1 MFNLLGCVAS
11 QLNQQASSIVAAFT
25 LRCFKKNQRQTVL
38 RRNQLIKINCLH
50 LSNNWEG
57 SSELLV
63 NHKSEDSHHSGT
75 SIVQLNGTLGKLGLF
90 IKGVPAEVKGAVTE
104 VTNVFISSSLNV
116 LHDSKLKESNEG
128 QHLEGTS
135 NRNLKG
141 ARPSLSDISEGGSRV
156 VNVSWKTDT
165 GTGGDLSKEG
175 KLGDTSVLELD
186 VTETV
191 ETLLVGIIEKSQR
204 IEEAKRRLSTKLV
217 LEGVKGGGGLAGL
230 GRCESGGRADKGSD
244 DGRLHFDCGWRNN

>member
-1 MFNLLGCVAS
+1 MLVLK
-11 QLNQQASSIVAAFT
+11 
-25 LRCFKKNQRQTVL
+25 RYQR
-38 RRNQLIKINCLH
+38 IEMNCLEF
-50 LSNNWEG
+50 SNNWYG

-63 NHKSEDSHHSGT
+63 NHKSKNSHHSGT
-75 SIVQLNGTLGKLGLF
+75 SVVQLNGTLGKLGLF

-128 QHLEGTS
+128 KDLEGSS

-141 ARPSLSDISEGGSRV
+141 ASPSFSDISEGGSGV
-156 VNVSWKTDT
+156 VNVSWKTDS
-165 GTGGDLSKEG
+165 GTGGDLSEEG

-191 ETLLVGIIEKSQR
+191 ETLLVGIIEQSQR

-217 LEGVKGGGGLAGL
+217 LEGVEGGGGLAGL
-230 GRCESGGRADKGSD
+230 GRGESGGRADKGSD
-244 DGRLHFDCGWRNN
+244 DGRLHFG